1 MYDELIPNK
10 IQTVDD
16 IEIPPQIL
24 GDVTFTL
31 RYSLMKP
38 YGEAVFTSTKNIS
51 TTILEEAA
59 QLLSAHVENELKTRF
74 QGLHRKCESHKEIV
88 FSHIRTEQGPEKT
101 PYLDTFH
108 AVGILHNICI
118 YNRNLVLKKFDLT
131 YDKASNKRREL
142 M

>member
-51 TTILEEAA
+51 TTILKEAA
-59 QLLSAHVENELKTRF
+59 QLLRAHVENELKTRF

-88 FSHIRTEQGPEKT
+88 FSRIQTEQGPEKT
-101 PYLDTFH
+101 PYLDIFH

-118 YNRNLVLKKFDLT
+118 YNRNLVLKKFL
-131 YDKASNKRREL
+131 KKI
-142 M
+142 

>member
-38 YGEAVFTSTKNIS
+38 YGETVFT
-51 TTILEEAA
+51 
-59 QLLSAHVENELKTRF
+59 
-74 QGLHRKCESHKEIV
+74 
-88 FSHIRTEQGPEKT
+88 
-101 PYLDTFH
+101 
-108 AVGILHNICI
+108 
-118 YNRNLVLKKFDLT
+118 
-131 YDKASNKRREL
+131 
-142 M
+142 

>member
-38 YGEAVFTSTKNIS
+38 YGETVFTWTKNIS
-51 TTILEEAA
+51 TTILEDAA
-59 QLLSAHVENELKTRF
+59 
-74 QGLHRKCESHKEIV
+74 
-88 FSHIRTEQGPEKT
+88 
-101 PYLDTFH
+101 
-108 AVGILHNICI
+108 
-118 YNRNLVLKKFDLT
+118 
-131 YDKASNKRREL
+131 
-142 M
+142 